1 MVWRID
7 DPQGGEAQKVKYD
20 VVRYT
25 RGVGLDLGCGPTK
38 AFPHFIGVDSCK
50 DTALFG
56 IQMKPDVVCK
66 DASNLDDCIEDASC
80 DFIFS
85 SHLLEHID
93 DYQAALRNWWAKI
106 KAGGH
111 LCLYLPH
118 RDLYPNVGQHGAN
131 PDHKHDFVPYNIHA
145 AMDRFATDVD
155 VVCQEIRNGGQEY
168 SFLLVYRKQLA
179 DERDECRDLTAGGQP
194 GWRWPAFGPGPA
206 KTACVVRYGGIG
218 DMMQAANL
226 LPELKRQGYHVTFM
240 TTPRGQEPLLHD
252 PHIDDWF
259 IQDNDQVPNQE
270 LAEFWRVQARHFDR
284 FINLSESIEG
294 TLLAMPGRSNHMWP
308 DSVRRRRMGINYL
321 EWTAEL
327 AELPYAQEARFYATA
342 EETQRAVG
350 RIDQLRTRMDGA
362 LSIPQARP
370 HRMFVMWCLSGSSVH
385 KFYPGQDDV
394 IANLLAACPEVVV
407 LLVGDAACKILEA
420 GWEQEER
427 VVCLS
432 GELAVRD
439 TLALAQQVDI
449 VVGPETGV
457 LNAVAFDAVPKVVLM
472 SHSSV
477 ENLTRDWLNVDAME
491 PQDTSCYPCHRL
503 HYGRDFCHEDPITGA
518 AMCQVNISPK
528 RVFEVILER
537 VDLWRS
543 FKGLIYD
550 AQRPHQA
557 GAHALR

>member
-7 DPQGGEAQKVKYD
+7 DPQGGEAQKVKHD
-20 VVRYT
+20 IVRYT
-25 RGVGLDLGCGPTK
+25 RGVGLDVGCGPTK

-50 DTALFG
+50 DTELFG

-66 DASNLDDCIEDASC
+66 DAANLDDCIEDASC
-80 DFIFS
+80 DFVFS
-85 SHLLEHID
+85 SHLLEHIE

-106 KAGGH
+106 KVGGH

-118 RDLYPNVGQHGAN
+118 RGLYPNVGQFGAN
-131 PDHKHDFVPYNIHA
+131 PDHKHDFVNEDIERALAEIAEGGY
-145 AMDRFATDVD
+145 DLVVD
-155 VVCQEIRNGGQEY
+155 EIRAEDREY
-168 SFLLVYRKQLA
+168 SFLQVYRK
-179 DERDECRDLTAGGQP
+179 RDDGVIFQSHRLP
-194 GWRWPAFGPGPA
+194 RPA
-206 KTACVVRYGGIG
+206 KTVCVVRYGGIG

-259 IQDNDQVPNQE
+259 IQDTDQVPNQE
-270 LAEFWRVQARHFDR
+270 LAEFWQAQAKHFDR

-294 TLLAMPGRSNHMWP
+294 TLLAIPGRANHMWP

-321 EWTAEL
+321 EWTSEI
-327 AELPYAQEARFYATA
+327 AELPYTQDARFYATE
-342 EETQRAVG
+342 EETQRAVDFLD
-350 RIDQLRTRMDGA
+350 RVRTRLDGE
-362 LSIPQARP
+362 LRIPQARP
-370 HRMFVMWCLSGSSVH
+370 HRMFVMWCLAGSSMH

-407 LLVGDAACKILEA
+407 LLVGDMACKILEA

-432 GELAVRD
+432 GELKVRD
-439 TLALAQQVDI
+439 TLALAQQVD
-449 VVGPETGV
+449 VVIGPETGV
-457 LNAVAFDAVPKVVLM
+457 LNAVAFDAVPKVVLL

-491 PQDTSCYPCHRL
+491 PQDTPCYPCHRL
-503 HYGRDFCHEDPITGA
+503 HYGREFCHEDPTTGA
-518 AMCQVNISPK
+518 AKCQVNISPK
-528 RVFEVILER
+528 RVFEAILER